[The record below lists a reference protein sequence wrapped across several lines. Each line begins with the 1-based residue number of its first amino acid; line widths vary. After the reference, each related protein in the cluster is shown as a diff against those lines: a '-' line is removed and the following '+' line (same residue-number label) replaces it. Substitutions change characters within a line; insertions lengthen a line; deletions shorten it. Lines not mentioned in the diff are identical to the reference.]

1 MSSACPAVIITL
13 VGRDRGYGC
22 RQRRRGGM
30 RRRGRGTVGRMTEP
44 TPQTPDNTRKD
55 APGPSGLGEP
65 GVRGGDAADRM
76 DSPGAGSGGV
86 PAAGADGVTG
96 AREDLRKDLGERSA
110 GMGTEEGGDLQQAAA
125 IGETDD
131 PQGGSIQER
140 GSRPA

>member
-1 MSSACPAVIITL
+1 
-13 VGRDRGYGC
+13 
-22 RQRRRGGM
+22 
-30 RRRGRGTVGRMTEP
+30 MTEP
-44 TPQTPDNTRKD
+44 TPQTSDNTRTD
-55 APGPSGLGEP
+55 APSPSGVDEP

-96 AREDLRKDLGERSA
+96 AREDLRKDLGERSPE
-110 GMGTEEGGDLQQAAA
+110 MGSEDGAELEQAAA

-131 PQGGSIQER
+131 PQGGSIQEH